1 MSNAAKKAL
10 GVNRGIAKSALGGRL
25 GIVKQAGG
33 ARKGTLGGRLGG
45 KPQQVQQMGYAGKK
59 ARVPVPDADS
69 ADTWGH
75 DLYYASGYAASPE
88 PLSEGTCSGTHAPR
102 SMLMHGKLPLSLLLL
117 SPVNL
122 DESSS

>member
-45 KPQQVQQMGYAGKK
+45 KAQKVQQMGYAGKK
-59 ARVPVPDADS
+59 TRVPVPDADS

-75 DLYYASGYAASPE
+75 DLYYASGYAATPK
-88 PLSEGTCSGTHAPR
+88 PLRGGGALVRGPTLPDRCSCTANYHSR
-102 SMLMHGKLPLSLLLL
+102 CYF
-117 SPVNL
+117 
-122 DESSS
+122 